1 MTSYAAA
8 VDTPERERN
17 VTTDYDAARA
27 ERDAA
32 LQKLRALAPANT
44 SPPKLPPR
52 KPPRTPPRTP
62 RGVRFEP
69 TPLGTIKEGSS
80 ERGSEDVKKPDE
92 PKKKKKGLLARI
104 RRGVAKRVGTS
115 SSKPRAWEPSASKRK
130 PAPKKKGRLSEQPF
144 APTDF
149 ERRRVLGRG
158 GFGVVYLVEKKLAPD
173 QGRNYAMKVLDKHK
187 LLKGGQRSQARLER
201 DVLRVVRHPFVA
213 RLRVSF
219 QTETRLYLLSDFY
232 CGGCLTEFRK
242 DHEVSKEGARF
253 YVVELA
259 LALAYLHAQGVVRSC
274 VGTSS
279 RRWRGAPDI

>member
-1 MTSYAAA
+1 MTSHAQAI
-8 VDTPERERN
+8 DTPERQRACRPGLRRPRASATRRCRSCGPSRRRTAAAAAAASTKEAAP
-17 VTTDYDAARA
+17 DAAADAARRSA
-27 ERDAA
+27 SSR
-32 LQKLRALAPANT
+32 R
-44 SPPKLPPR
+44 
-52 KPPRTPPRTP
+52 
-62 RGVRFEP
+62 
-69 TPLGTIKEGSS
+69 LGTIKEGSL
-80 ERGSEDVKKPDE
+80 ERGSEDVKKPEE

-104 RRGVAKRVGTS
+104 RRGVAKRINTS
-115 SSKPRAWEPSASKRK
+115 STTKPRAWEPTQKRK

-219 QTETRLYLLSDFY
+219 QTETRLYLYRTS
-232 CGGCLTEFRK
+232 T
-242 DHEVSKEGARF
+242 A
-253 YVVELA
+253 VV
-259 LALAYLHAQGVVRSC
+259 V
-274 VGTSS
+274 
-279 RRWRGAPDI
+279 